1 MSTSVSVGFS
11 PATSPQLSTG
21 VIAERQAASG
31 GADTGLFAAL
41 LSLLGNQLTEA
52 AGEAGIALPKEL
64 ADNPLLAS
72 LTAVATELPELAAA
86 DPSALPDGLGKVDGE
101 AANTLIRDLAAAL
114 TALSDALA
122 TGRPIDPALED
133 KLGDTLDAVAALLGI
148 PLPPQ
153 QPTAAGPAAP
163 DGVSQVSATTPVG
176 TTPAADGSGAAPAE
190 TPDTPAPAG
199 MQARPVP
206 EILARLG
213 GALTDL
219 ATRLEA
225 QAPAL
230 SRALAGLGERLSV
243 GDVPDAVLAAMG
255 VPREGETTN
264 RDLLQLVASLAPR
277 PATPTL
283 PPTQPIAAP
292 SLEPVGLAT
301 SADDATDAQVD
312 DGATAAPRL
321 APAPDARPDDKPAPE
336 AKAGLTVRPADQ
348 PAPAAATVDPATATV
363 PGQAGAI
370 AAPTARAIHA
380 AYQAPVQQLNLPQVA
395 FELARHVE
403 AGNSRFQIRLDPPEL
418 GRIDVRLDLDGS
430 GTVNARLVVERSETL
445 DLMQRDQ
452 RALQQALQQ
461 AGLDAGKTN
470 LEFSLRQNPFAR
482 DFGDGAG
489 GDRHSGS
496 AGPSPGAGVET
507 VEAAVPASV
516 YRGTASAGGVN
527 LFV

>member
-1 MSTSVSVGFS
+1 MSTSVSVGFA
-11 PATSPQLSTG
+11 PAPSPQNSTG
-21 VIAERQAASG
+21 VTAERQDASG

-86 DPSALPDGLGKVDGE
+86 DPSALPDGLGKVDGD

-122 TGRPIDPALED
+122 TGRPLDPALED

-148 PLPPQ
+148 PQPPQ
-153 QPTAAGPAAP
+153 QPTAAGLAAP
-163 DGVSQVSATTPVG
+163 DGVSPVSASAPVG
-176 TTPAADGSGAAPAE
+176 TTPAADGSGAVPAE
-190 TPDTPAPAG
+190 TPDASTPAG
-199 MQARPVP
+199 IQARPVP
-206 EILARLG
+206 EVLARLG

-243 GDVPDAVLAAMG
+243 GDVPDAVLAAIG

-301 SADDATDAQVD
+301 SGDDATDAHVD

-348 PAPAAATVDPATATV
+348 PAPAATIDPATATV

-380 AYQAPVQQLNLPQVA
+380 AYQSPVQQLNLPQVA